1 MIEDCSLSACMYC
14 VREHM
19 YANAWVCMHVAC
31 APAVVGAPV
40 TVVGDAAG
48 DIVVGTGAD
57 GLVGANVTGGGE
69 ANGVVGVSVVAGA
82 SVVVGVYAVGAR
94 VMAGASV
101 LHRHSL
107 LLLHDAVLLAVFI
120 LSAYAKKK

>member
-1 MIEDCSLSACMYC
+1 
-14 VREHM
+14 
-19 YANAWVCMHVAC
+19 MHVAC

-57 GLVGANVTGGGE
+57 DLVGANVAGGGE

-82 SVVVGVYAVGAR
+82 NVVGVYAVGAR
-94 VMAGASV
+94 VVAGASV

-107 LLLHDAVLLAVFI
+107 SLLHDAVLLAVFI